1 MLKKVSLI
9 FLLAIV
15 CAVSASAQTVDEI
28 ISKNLTARGGLDKI
42 KAVKSIKTS
51 GKILMQGMELPIV
64 VQVKRPNAI
73 RMEMSFQGKSIVQA
87 FDGSTGWSIMPF
99 AGSSDPQK
107 MSEEEVSQ
115 MKDDADIDGPLV
127 DYKEKGYSVELIGK
141 EDLEGSPAFKLK
153 VTKKS
158 GDVSYIYIDAE
169 SYLEVKST
177 SKRKI
182 QGNEM
187 EIETYTSDYK
197 SVGGLMFPYTI
208 EQKVRGNTMTQSV
221 LEKVELD
228 APMEDT
234 IFRMPSS
241 K

>member
-1 MLKKVSLI
+1 MLKKISLM
-9 FLLAIV
+9 FLLTIL
-15 CAVSASAQTVDEI
+15 CAAYASAQTVDEV
-28 ISKNLTARGGLDKI
+28 ISKNLAARGGLDKI
-42 KAVKSIKTS
+42 KAIKSIKTT
-51 GKILMQGMELPIV
+51 GKMMMQGMEVPAV
-64 VQVKRPNAI
+64 VQMKRPNAI

-87 FDGSTGWSIMPF
+87 FDGTTGWSVMPF
-99 AGSSDPQK
+99 AGSLDPQK

-115 MKDDADIDGPLV
+115 MRDDADIDGPLV
-127 DYKEKGYSVELIGK
+127 DYKEKGNTVELMGK

-158 GDVSYIYIDAE
+158 GDVTYIYIDAE
-169 SYLEVKST
+169 SYLEVKSV

-197 SVGGLMFPYTI
+197 NVGGLMFPHAI
-208 EQKVRGNTMTQSV
+208 EQKVRGNTMMHV
-221 LEKVELD
+221 VVEKTELD
-228 APMEDT
+228 LPIEDST
-234 IFRMPSS
+234 FKMPSA